1 MKTSGY
7 FALYLKS
14 MNITIS
20 LKLGTTKSTIATV
33 IAIQVPN
40 IMLSTLQLLSQLIL
54 ITTS

>member
-20 LKLGTTKSTIATV
+20 LKLGTTKSTIAIV
-33 IAIQVPN
+33 RAIQVTS
-40 IMLSTLQLLSQLIL
+40 IIL
-54 ITTS
+54 RSL